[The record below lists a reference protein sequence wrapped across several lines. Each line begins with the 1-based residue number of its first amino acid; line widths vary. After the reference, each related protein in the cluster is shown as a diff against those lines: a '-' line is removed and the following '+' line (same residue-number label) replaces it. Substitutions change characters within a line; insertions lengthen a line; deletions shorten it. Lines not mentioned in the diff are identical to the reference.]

1 MPKKKTQSWNIEIRK
16 SLVRWRR
23 LAITPSGIARGTVPL
38 GVATERGLGLS
49 FGTVKASSCPSLKY
63 WNQKS
68 TDSANLPEFSCCC
81 CQTARS
87 TCCSGNG
94 GSSSPLQTASKLL
107 MSTLMDMP
115 SVAMC
120 GNPRTRTAL
129 VVSRTHISFAL
140 STGARSFTMSS
151 GKGVFDMLATSAQA
165 ASSESVSSSCS
176 HLLPSPMPLG
186 SGGGAMR
193 WVSST
198 GSNVL
203 RRISC
208 LAVNFR
214 KASFSIETKL
224 LLAPTATAL
233 SATSSSTAITSLN
246 ALLPTSASMWEHSMW
261 IWANVSGCM
270 TSKNSAFRGSAVA
283 FFCTA
288 TMEWATGTGEIAD
301 TGLALYRMLSSTARG
316 TSTRSTTFV
325 SFTNFVSN
333 CTRMPGPTPRIC
345 ARNRNA
351 VQGARDKT
359 SRVPCL
365 SATAAAEP
373 SS

>member
-140 STGARSFTMSS
+140 STGARPFTMSS
-151 GKGVFDMLATSAQA
+151 GNGVFDMLATSAQA
-165 ASSESVSSSCS
+165 DSSVSVSSSCS
-176 HLLPSPMPLG
+176 HFLPSPVPLG
-186 SGGGAMR
+186 SGGGGGGAMR
-193 WVSST
+193 WVSSP

-214 KASFSIETKL
+214 KASFRIETKL

-246 ALLPTSASMWEHSMW
+246 ALLRTSASMWEHSM
-261 IWANVSGCM
+261 
-270 TSKNSAFRGSAVA
+270 
-283 FFCTA
+283 
-288 TMEWATGTGEIAD
+288 
-301 TGLALYRMLSSTARG
+301 
-316 TSTRSTTFV
+316 
-325 SFTNFVSN
+325 
-333 CTRMPGPTPRIC
+333 
-345 ARNRNA
+345 
-351 VQGARDKT
+351 
-359 SRVPCL
+359 
-365 SATAAAEP
+365 
-373 SS
+373 